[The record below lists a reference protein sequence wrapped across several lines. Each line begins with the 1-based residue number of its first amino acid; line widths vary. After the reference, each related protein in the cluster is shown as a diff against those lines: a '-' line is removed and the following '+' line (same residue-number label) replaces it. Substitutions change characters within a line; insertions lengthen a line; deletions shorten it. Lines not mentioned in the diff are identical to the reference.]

1 MESGKNL
8 RCVKIGV
15 GPTLGLGQNWHLPKI
30 VVLLTLAFS
39 QNFLLNYLMP
49 NFYQYS
55 KFTSKHIISVKVDFA
70 VDLACFHQ
78 LGPLGR
84 VGLRVAM
91 SVCVFVCLCV
101 ILCHRVQFFSR
112 PLIGPQIT

>member
-1 MESGKNL
+1 MRLIDIYYYFYVFLKRRTNYFALYSHTQVLFISEKNNL
-8 RCVKIGV
+8 DMLEVLYTSIWSYETSNIASLDYLIG
-15 GPTLGLGQNWHLPKI
+15 
-30 VVLLTLAFS
+30 A
-39 QNFLLNYLMP
+39 
-49 NFYQYS
+49 
-55 KFTSKHIISVKVDFA
+55 
-70 VDLACFHQ
+70 FHQ

-91 SVCVFVCLCV
+91 SVCLCVCVSV

>member
-30 VVLLTLAFS
+30 GVLLTLAFS

-70 VDLACFHQ
+70 VDLACFFLHQ
-78 LGPLGR
+78 PPWENKKTG
-84 VGLRVAM
+84 
-91 SVCVFVCLCV
+91 
-101 ILCHRVQFFSR
+101 FSGAFQR
-112 PLIGPQIT
+112 KTEQIWL

>member
-70 VDLACFHQ
+70 IDLACFFLHQ
-78 LGPLGR
+78 PPWENKKQAFLELFR
-84 VGLRVAM
+84 EIRTNLAKK
-91 SVCVFVCLCV
+91 
-101 ILCHRVQFFSR
+101 
-112 PLIGPQIT
+112 